1 MPETQFQKEK
11 PKMQYMLL
19 IYVDPASYA
28 GTTEEQIQAEM
39 AQYFALGPEM
49 RERGIYVAG
58 DGLQGVETATTV
70 RVRDGKRLLTDGP
83 FAETKEHLG
92 GFYIVDAKDLD
103 EAIEFAAKIP
113 DVVRGSIEVRPIAV
127 YNQ

>member
-1 MPETQFQKEK
+1 
-11 PKMQYMLL
+11 MQYMLL

-28 GTTEEQIQAEM
+28 GMTEEQVQAEM
-39 AQYFALGPEM
+39 TQYFAIGPEM
-49 RERGIYVAG
+49 RERGVYVAG

-70 RVRDGKRLLTDGP
+70 RVRDGKTMLTDGP

-103 EAIEFAAKIP
+103 EAIEFALKIP
-113 DVVRGSIEVRPIAV
+113 DVVRGSVEVRPIAV
-127 YNQ
+127 YNE

>member
-1 MPETQFQKEK
+1 
-11 PKMQYMLL
+11 MQYMLL

-28 GTTEEQIQAEM
+28 GMTEEQMQTEM

-49 RERGIYVAG
+49 RERGAYIAS

-70 RVRDGKRLLTDGP
+70 RVRNGKTLLTDGP

-103 EAIEFAAKIP
+103 EAIEFAGKIP

>member
-1 MPETQFQKEK
+1 
-11 PKMQYMLL
+11 MQYMLL

-28 GTTEEQIQAEM
+28 GVTEEQMQAEM
-39 AQYFALGPEM
+39 AQYFTIGPEM
-49 RERGIYVAG
+49 RERGVYVAG
-58 DGLQGVETATTV
+58 DALQGIDTATTV
-70 RVRDGKRLLTDGP
+70 RVRDGQTLLTDGP

-103 EAIEFAAKIP
+103 EAIEFAKKIP

-127 YNQ
+127 YNE

>member
-1 MPETQFQKEK
+1 
-11 PKMQYMLL
+11 MQYMLL

-28 GTTEEQIQAEM
+28 GIDRGTDAGRNGAILCPGSRRCASAAPMWPVTACR
-39 AQYFALGPEM
+39 ASTLPPPFAS
-49 RERGIYVAG
+49 A
-58 DGLQGVETATTV
+58 TA
-70 RVRDGKRLLTDGP
+70 KRLLTDGP

-92 GFYIVDAKDLD
+92 GFYIVEANDLD
-103 EAIEFAAKIP
+103 EAIEWAAKIP